1 MFTMIPMDVEG
12 EDVVGLS
19 KRFYAIVLVGAFYG
33 LIAGSLMWALSHVFT
48 TLTAGVLALLVV
60 HGLNRFL
67 HFDGLSDFGDGMI
80 CTGDQEKKM
89 KAVKD
94 SHIGAGGIG
103 YSIIFTALSIVALG
117 ELSPQ
122 LVFFGP
128 FVAELLNK
136 NSMVFAASSGSSR
149 DGLGGIF
156 VKNTSAKTAAISAVI
171 SLAFI
176 IPVSYGFYW
185 YYGLSMYWLL
195 FMIIVPL
202 AVSCAVGIMTAR
214 IAMKGFGCVNGDVLG
229 ATNEFSRPFV
239 LLAVSAVVWCLATL
253 HW

>member
-1 MFTMIPMDVEG
+1 M
-12 EDVVGLS
+12 
-19 KRFYAIVLVGAFYG
+19 
-33 LIAGSLMWALSHVFT
+33 FT

-80 CTGDQEKKM
+80 CSGDQEKKM

-94 SHIGAGGIG
+94 SHTGAGGIG

-136 NSMVFAASSGSSR
+136 NAMVFAASSGSSR

-156 VKNTSAKTAAISAVI
+156 VKNTSGKTAAMSGLI

-185 YYGLSMYWLL
+185 YYGLSLYWLL

-202 AVSCAVGIMTAR
+202 ATSCAVGVMAAR

-239 LLAVSAVVWCLATL
+239 LLTVSAVVWCLATL